1 VDVVELFGKDPFVF
15 RIVDFEAAV
24 GRDAEGM
31 LITQHLRFE
40 VQKSL

>member
-1 VDVVELFGKDPFVF
+1 VDVVELFRKDPFVF